1 MNKRPKAQRII
12 LLNHITIR
20 SLFVSFAL
28 IMMPQN
34 NERKKLGWQQK
45 LQIWDRNQDY
55 SSLIPGQKRMPLPA
69 KTDQRYS

>member
-12 LLNHITIR
+12 LLNDITIR

-28 IMMPQN
+28 IMMAQN

-55 SSLIPGQKRMPLPA
+55 SSLIPGQKKNA
-69 KTDQRYS
+69 VASQN